1 MSGARRPGQ
10 HSRRSGATRAGP
22 PPGRRGSSGGRGAGP
37 GTSDRRSSGASTSS
51 GGPPSARRV
60 ALDVLD
66 RIDAGGAYANLALP
80 SALARSGLDPRD
92 RRFVTELAYGTTRMR
107 RACDF
112 LVDRYL
118 AQPPTGRARNTL
130 RLGAYQVAFAGV
142 PAHAAVSETVAVAPK
157 SVRGLVNAVLRKV
170 ATDAAR
176 WPGEAVRLS
185 VPDWV
190 LERLTADLGAAD
202 ALAALEAMNE
212 PAEVTERADGY
223 VQDLASQQ
231 VAAAVEAGP
240 GDLVVDLCAA
250 PGGKATALAAAGA
263 TVVAA
268 DLRPRRARL
277 VAGNAERV
285 GVADRLAAV
294 AADAARPPFRPGAA
308 ARVLVDAPCSGLGTL
323 RRRADLRWR
332 VGADS
337 VERLAELQRTLVG
350 AAADLV
356 APGGTLVYSVC
367 TLTAAETTGVDAW
380 LAAERPE
387 FAPLP
392 LPAAPWAPWGR
403 GGILLPQAAGT
414 DGMCL
419 FRYRRAARQD

>member
-10 HSRRSGATRAGP
+10 HARRSGATRAGP
-22 PPGRRGSSGGRGAGP
+22 PPRRTGSSSAGT
-37 GTSDRRSSGASTSS
+37 GSS
-51 GGPPSARRV
+51 SARRV

-66 RIDAGGAYANLALP
+66 RIDAEGAYANLALP
-80 SALARSGLDPRD
+80 SALERSGLDPRD
-92 RRFVTELAYGTTRMR
+92 RRFVTELVYGTTRMR

-170 ATDAAR
+170 ATDPVR
-176 WPGEAVRLS
+176 WPDDAVRLS

-190 LERLTADLGAAD
+190 VERLTADLGAED

-240 GDLVVDLCAA
+240 GDLVVDVCAA
-250 PGGKATALAAAGA
+250 PGGKATALAATGA
-263 TVVAA
+263 TVVAS

-285 GVADRLAAV
+285 GVADRLTAV
-294 AADAARPPFRPGAA
+294 AADAAHPPFRPGVAD
-308 ARVLVDAPCSGLGTL
+308 RVLVDAPCSGLGTF

-332 VGADS
+332 VEADA
-337 VERLAELQRTLVG
+337 VERLAELQRTLLG

-356 APGGTLVYSVC
+356 APGGMLVYSVC
-367 TLTAAETTGVDAW
+367 TLTAAESTGIDAW

-387 FAPLP
+387 FQPLP
-392 LPAAPWAPWGR
+392 LPGAADGAAAWSPWGR
-403 GGILLPQAAGT
+403 GGILLPQVAGT

-419 FRYRRAARQD
+419 FRYRRVARPD